1 MLGREVAALP
11 PHLRQ
16 LTRLMREHRFQIVH
30 LNDSP
35 LLAAARVAHAHGAK
49 VVWHLRSALA
59 GEGRDHRS
67 RAIAALMERWGDAAI
82 SIDRDVAER
91 FPIRLPL
98 TIVHNS
104 VSMPAFSQN
113 GTNRKAALGLPK
125 TASPS
130 GSPGSCDGRRAGR
143 SSCRR
148 RRSSC
153 ARACPRTS

>member
-16 LTRLMREHRFQIVH
+16 LERLMRTHRFPVVH

-35 LLAAARVAHAHGAK
+35 LLAAAMVSHRNGAK

-59 GEGRDHRS
+59 GEGRDRRS
-67 RAIAALMERWGDAAI
+67 RAIAAMMERWGDAAI
-82 SIDRDVAER
+82 AIDRDVAER

-104 VSMPAFSQN
+104 VEPPVSRN
-113 GTNRKAALGLPK
+113 GAGKSALGLP
-125 TASPS
+125 AGPRRDRLRRLRPPPE
-130 GSPGSCDGRRAGR
+130 GLARARRGRRHPRPRGR
-143 SSCRR
+143 
-148 RRSSC
+148 
-153 ARACPRTS
+153 ARRTS

>member
-1 MLGREVAALP
+1 

-35 LLAAARVAHAHGAK
+35 PLAAARVAHAHGAK

-104 VSMPAFSQN
+104 VSAPPPAVS
-113 GTNRKAALGLPK
+113 TEDAKRSLGLPEDRV
-125 TASPS
+125 AI
-130 GSPGSCDGRRAGR
+130 GFAGFVR
-143 SSCRR
+143 
-148 RRSSC
+148 
-153 ARACPRTS
+153 